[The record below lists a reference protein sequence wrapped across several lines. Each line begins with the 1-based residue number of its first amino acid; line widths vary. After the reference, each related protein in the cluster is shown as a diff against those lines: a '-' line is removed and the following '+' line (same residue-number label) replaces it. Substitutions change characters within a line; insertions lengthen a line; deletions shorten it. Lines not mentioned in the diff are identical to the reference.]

1 MICRFR
7 KRGTAVE
14 LKESRRATGIQP
26 SPTLTVSAKAARLR
40 REGRDIIALSAG
52 EPDFDTPE
60 RIKEAAA
67 RAMREGLTKYTPVD
81 GLPELKRA
89 ITDKLR
95 RENDLAYEDNQILVS
110 CGCKHSIYN
119 LAQALLDPGDEVIIP
134 APYWVSY
141 PDITLL
147 AGGHP
152 ALLYA
157 SNSQNFKLLP
167 EQLAQAITGRTRLL
181 LLNSP
186 NNPSGAS
193 YDEGELQRLAEVL
206 LQHPQVLIASD
217 DIYEHIR
224 WQDEPFRNILNVCPE
239 LAPRTVICNG
249 VSKAYAMTGWRIGYA
264 AGPEWIVAA
273 MKKIQSQSTS
283 GATSIAQA
291 AACEALAGDQSEV
304 KRFRDAFRERHDYVC
319 RRLDAMPHIHCLP
332 AAGTFYLFPDFGPAI
347 QRQGARDDVA
357 FAEYLLEEAGL
368 AMVPGTAFGAP
379 GHMRLS
385 FAAGLEVLTD
395 AMDRLE
401 LALKGL

>member
-1 MICRFR
+1 M
-7 KRGTAVE
+7 E

-40 REGRDIIALSAG
+40 REGRDIVALSAG

-181 LLNSP
+181 
-186 NNPSGAS
+186 
-193 YDEGELQRLAEVL
+193 
-206 LQHPQVLIASD
+206 
-217 DIYEHIR
+217 
-224 WQDEPFRNILNVCPE
+224 
-239 LAPRTVICNG
+239 
-249 VSKAYAMTGWRIGYA
+249 
-264 AGPEWIVAA
+264 
-273 MKKIQSQSTS
+273 
-283 GATSIAQA
+283 
-291 AACEALAGDQSEV
+291 
-304 KRFRDAFRERHDYVC
+304 
-319 RRLDAMPHIHCLP
+319 
-332 AAGTFYLFPDFGPAI
+332 
-347 QRQGARDDVA
+347 
-357 FAEYLLEEAGL
+357 
-368 AMVPGTAFGAP
+368 
-379 GHMRLS
+379 
-385 FAAGLEVLTD
+385 
-395 AMDRLE
+395 
-401 LALKGL
+401 